1 MEDVMRKPTNRGLA
15 KTKKATTATPRP
27 GVRLGADD
35 LSEYLRAKDPGKA
48 ELAELWRTAIG
59 LQKVDGLTPSA
70 YLVETACRNIE
81 GEITVAEAG
90 NLIGEY
96 YKSKKIREE
105 AAKTRTDEAD
115 IVSQRIAAILAEPT
129 FSFSPASYVA
139 IHRKL
144 FAGIYKHAGKIRDYN
159 ITKREWVLRG
169 DTVIYAS
176 YYRLAETLEYD
187 FGREKKFSYA
197 RATMDDVIRHICQFI
212 SGIWQIHPFGEG
224 NTRTTAVFT
233 IKYLRT
239 LGFAVDNEVF
249 AENSYYFRNAL
260 VRANYTNLPKGITET
275 TEYLE
280 SFFRNLLYGEN
291 NNLQSRYLIVGGFN
305 GKDVATPTSKT
316 KTPASKQRTPTSN
329 GATPTSTPV
338 SANGNE
344 LRLSRAV
351 RMLLD
356 ALKGEMSRAQL
367 MKAIGLKDRVT
378 FTDYYLLPAV
388 KLGLVEMTQPNSPR
402 SPTQKYRLTAKGIAA
417 SRS

>member
-1 MEDVMRKPTNRGLA
+1 MSEEKSSCPEGKLV
-15 KTKKATTATPRP
+15 
-27 GVRLGADD
+27 ADD
-35 LSEYLRAKDPGKA
+35 LSEYLRAKDPDKA
-48 ELAELWRTAIG
+48 ELAGLWRTAIG

-169 DTVIYAS
+169 DTVMYAS

-212 SGIWQIHPFGEG
+212 SGLWQIHPFGEG

-249 AENSYYFRNAL
+249 AKNSYYFRNAL
-260 VRANYTNLPKGITET
+260 VRANYTNLPKGIEET

-280 SFFRNLLYGEN
+280 SFFRNLLFGEH
-291 NNLQSRYLIVGGFN
+291 NNLQSRYLIIGGLN
-305 GKDVATPTSKT
+305 GKDAATPTSKGS
-316 KTPASKQRTPTSN
+316 TPASKQSTPTST

-338 SANGNE
+338 SANGSE

-356 ALKGEMSRAQL
+356 VLEGEMSRAQL
-367 MKAIGLKDRVT
+367 MKAIGIKDRVT
-378 FTDYYLLPAV
+378 FTDYYLSPAV
-388 KLGLVEMTQPNSPR
+388 RLGLVEMTQPDSPR
-402 SPTQKYRLTAKGIAA
+402 SPTQKYRLTEKGLAAKGGVE
-417 SRS
+417 

>member
-1 MEDVMRKPTNRGLA
+1 MSS
-15 KTKKATTATPRP
+15 
-27 GVRLGADD
+27 D
-35 LSEYLRAKDPGKA
+35 LEEYLRAKDPGKA
-48 ELAELWRTAIG
+48 ELAGLWRTAIG

-70 YLVETACRNIE
+70 YLVETASRNIE
-81 GEITVAEAG
+81 GKITIAEAG
-90 NLIGEY
+90 TLIGEY

-169 DTVIYAS
+169 DTVMYAS
-176 YYRLAETLEYD
+176 CYRLAETLEYD
-187 FGREKKFSYA
+187 FGREKEFSYA

-260 VRANYTNLPKGITET
+260 VRANYTNLPKGIEET

-280 SFFRNLLYGEN
+280 SFFKNLLFGEK
-291 NNLQSRYLIVGGFN
+291 NNLQSRYLIVGGLD
-305 GKDVATPTSKT
+305 GKDSATPTSKT
-316 KTPASKQRTPTSN
+316 NTPTSKKGTPTSN
-329 GATPTSTPV
+329 GKAPTSTPDTA
-338 SANGNE
+338 SGNE

-356 ALKGEMSRAQL
+356 ALEGEMSRARL
-367 MKAIGLKDRVT
+367 MKAIGIKDRVT
-378 FTDYYLLPAV
+378 FTDYYLSPAV

-402 SPTQKYRLTAKGIAA
+402 SPTQKYRLTEKGKSLRKGAAK
-417 SRS
+417 